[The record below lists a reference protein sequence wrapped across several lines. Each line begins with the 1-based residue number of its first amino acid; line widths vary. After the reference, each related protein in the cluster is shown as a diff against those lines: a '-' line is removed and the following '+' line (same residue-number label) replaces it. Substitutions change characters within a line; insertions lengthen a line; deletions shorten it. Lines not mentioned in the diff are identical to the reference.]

1 MYQREHHLSAAVVRE
16 VAPPGAE
23 GVHQQQVLN
32 GAKDSYGFGVFAA
45 FIVPMGDGGEV
56 AWSAAA
62 PCR

>member
-1 MYQREHHLSAAVVRE
+1 VRSG
-16 VAPPGAE
+16 P
-23 GVHQQQVLN
+23 VLN